1 MDLIDRIRT
10 DIQERLD
17 ALLSEADKLRNALQA
32 LGGGSSSASSPRP
45 PASTSN
51 ARRSAPST
59 GRSTSSARRSRS
71 RSSSRRTP
79 PGATKRRV
87 LEALSDGNAKTAG
100 EVSAATGITRG
111 TASTTLSK
119 LAKSG
124 EVVKAERGYRLPA
137 AG

>member
-1 MDLIDRIRT
+1 MNLIDRIRT

-71 RSSSRRTP
+71 RRTP

>member
-17 ALLSEADKLRNALQA
+17 ALLSEADKLRKALQA
-32 LGGGSSSASSPRP
+32 LDPRGGSSSASSRRS

-51 ARRSAPST
+51 ARRSASST
-59 GRSTSSARRSRS
+59 RRSTSSARRSR
-71 RSSSRRTP
+71 SRRTP